1 MMLKIWRTF
10 FMIYNASRIPRL
22 PRMLASDYET
32 IPRDV
37 VDVMRRL
44 GCRDPRGVRAAMKR
58 YGVNTI
64 PELVEILEYQN
75 AKRHVKN
82 RFWLAVGRVVGGM
95 DEIPHKSEIIA
106 STRKNKRNQGIVE
119 IRQRVKI
126 AKEVFK

>member
-1 MMLKIWRTF
+1 MLLKIWRTF

-22 PRMLASDYET
+22 PRMLASDYEV

-64 PELVEILEYQN
+64 PELVEILEYQK
-75 AKRHVKN
+75 AKRNVKN
-82 RFWLAVGRVVGGM
+82 RFWLAIGRVVGGT
-95 DEIPHKSEIIA
+95 DEIPHTSEIIA
-106 STRKNKRNQGIVE
+106 STRQNARNRGIVE
-119 IRQRVKI
+119 IRKRVKI
-126 AKEVFK
+126 AKEIFK